1 MKQQAIKEAAL
12 ELASEIGIVNL
23 TRPAVCG
30 RAGVPEGSFCAV
42 MGQSFTDFISELDV
56 PAGSVKSNKHVPAAL
71 SKKHI
76 IAAALVESEQ
86 CGHYKFTRRGVAERA
101 GVSESL
107 IQYYFGTMQK
117 LRRSVMRAAVDQK
130 ILPVV
135 AMGLVMKDPH
145 AVKAPDEVK
154 QAAAAHIAL

>member
-1 MKQQAIKEAAL
+1 MKQQAIREAAL

-23 TRPAVCG
+23 TRPAVCE
-30 RAGVPEGSFCAV
+30 RARVPEGSFCAI
-42 MGQSFTDFISELDV
+42 MGQPFTDFISELDL
-56 PAGSVKSNKHVPAAL
+56 PAGTVKSSKHVPAAL

-76 IAAALVESEQ
+76 IAAALVESEEQ
-86 CGHYKFTRRGVAERA
+86 GHYKFTRRGVAERA

-117 LRRSVMRAAVDQK
+117 LRRSVMRAAVDQAV
-130 ILPVV
+130 LPIV

-154 QAAAAHIAL
+154 RAAAAHIAL